1 MRVSNDKVLTGK
13 FLCFGWVITY
23 GRLVAYEK
31 WSHIEKRNMY
41 TNSISKKMKKQILQV
56 T

>member
-1 MRVSNDKVLTGK
+1 MRVSNDKFLTGK

-23 GRLVAYEK
+23 ER
-31 WSHIEKRNMY
+31 WSHMEAQLY
-41 TNSISKKMKKQILQV
+41 TNSIGKKLKKQILQI

>member
-23 GRLVAYEK
+23 GRLVAHER
-31 WSHIEKRNMY
+31 WSHMEKRMY

>member
-13 FLCFGWVITY
+13 MFVLWMGDHNY
-23 GRLVAYEK
+23 GRLVAYERR
-31 WSHIEKRNMY
+31 SHMEVRLY
-41 TNSISKKMKKQILQV
+41 TNSISKTMKKQILQI